1 MAVNQ
6 YTLVT
11 AANYNTLQNRVSR
24 ILGAGNGQEG
34 FGQTLNSAP
43 VGAESIVYAS
53 DMNLLLEDINRI
65 SIHQTGSPS
74 DLNPVTSSSK
84 IRANE
89 DTPADNNGF
98 NQYISAVDILEAN
111 GNVVDGTQVT
121 LETLASDSRF
131 APWNGQLSHAFT
143 LTFDDADH
151 RRNFFNAGG
160 QIYISAQLETASGS
174 KALDWKQMLT
184 NMGVIQFK
192 ANTTSKTGIG
202 GTLFP
207 NGDGPFGNFSLTAS
221 SVTLFERTGQQA
233 SYSENR
239 YYIFAK
245 EVSTRAIQ
253 FTIQFQDQD
262 LGDPNIDEQV
272 TGTLVSKIQQI
283 RPTGTFV
290 SVDSP
295 SYSAQSSLELGA

>member
-1 MAVNQ
+1 MAVNEE
-6 YTLVT
+6 TLIT
-11 AANYNTLQNRVSR
+11 AANFNTLQNRVSR
-24 ILGAGNGQEG
+24 ILGSGNGEEG
-34 FGQTLNSAP
+34 YGQTLNSAP
-43 VGAESIVYAS
+43 VSAESIVYAN

-74 DLNPVTSSSK
+74 DLNPVASSSL

-89 DTPADNNGF
+89 ATPLDNNGF

-111 GNVVDGTQVT
+111 GNIVDGTQVT

-131 APWNGQLSHAFT
+131 SPWNGQLSHAFT

-160 QIYISAQLETASGS
+160 QIFISAQLETSSGS
-174 KALDWKQMLT
+174 KANDWKQMLT

-192 ANTTSKTGIG
+192 GNTTTKTGIG

-221 SVTLFERTGQQA
+221 NVTLFERTGQQA
-233 SYSENR
+233 SYAENR

-245 EVSTRAIQ
+245 EVSTKAIQ

-272 TGTLVSKIQQI
+272 EGTLVSKIQQI
-283 RPTGTFV
+283 RPTGSFV

-295 SYSAQSSLELGA
+295 SYAAQSSLELGA